1 MEFLKPEQLHP
12 KSLKKILRQTGCAP
26 LPTPLGLT
34 LQSKMVVN
42 RIIKI
47 SWTHQNYWFH
57 NWFQITQSNI
67 YTQNQ
72 VCTKMPKHNTEKSAL
87 KSNSSLTLKHKR
99 TNIGI
104 LFQKSKISKRKDS
117 IKMVIPRTKSIIIK
131 KTATMKQR
139 KKQKDYKLFNVH
151 VLHLL
156 TISAIERRLYRASYY
171 LI

>member
-117 IKMVIPRTKSIIIK
+117 IKMVIPRTKVSSSRRQRQWNNAKNK
-131 KTATMKQR
+131 KTTNFSTYTFYTYWQSL
-139 KKQKDYKLFNVH
+139 Q
-151 VLHLL
+151 
-156 TISAIERRLYRASYY
+156 
-171 LI
+171 

>member
-117 IKMVIPRTKSIIIK
+117 IKMVIPRTTVSSSRRQQQWNNAKNK
-131 KTATMKQR
+131 KTTNFSTYTFYTYWQSL
-139 KKQKDYKLFNVH
+139 Q
-151 VLHLL
+151 
-156 TISAIERRLYRASYY
+156 
-171 LI
+171 